1 MTKLILPT
9 AEEIA
14 EISGSPLPADHS
26 RCYAATLH
34 ALKCQHCD
42 GQPLERLATSVRV
55 QCDAAAMAVF
65 DYVAAFR
72 QGSRA

>member
-42 GQPLERLATSVRV
+42 GQPLERLATSVRTECP
-55 QCDAAAMAVF
+55 QAAMAVF

-72 QGSRA
+72 PGSRA